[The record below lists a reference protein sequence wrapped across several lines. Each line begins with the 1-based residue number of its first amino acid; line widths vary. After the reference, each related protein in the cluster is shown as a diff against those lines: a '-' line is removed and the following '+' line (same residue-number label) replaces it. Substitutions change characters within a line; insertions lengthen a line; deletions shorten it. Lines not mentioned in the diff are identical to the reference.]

1 MVPRARRPLPYFW
14 TANAAPSGH
23 IYDAYDAFTF
33 AGYHGIMTSTDV
45 VENEALGYELTPVVA
60 ATA

>member
-1 MVPRARRPLPYFW
+1 MVPRAQRPLPYFW

-23 IYDAYDAFTF
+23 IYDAFTF

-45 VENEALGYELTPVVA
+45 VENEAWA
-60 ATA
+60 MS

>member
-23 IYDAYDAFTF
+23 ICDAYDAFTF
-33 AGYHGIMTSTDV
+33 AGYHGVMKSTDV
-45 VENEALGYELTPVVA
+45 VENEALGYELTPAVA